1 MDRHSSSGFSL
12 IELLI
17 TLAIIAI
24 LASITI
30 PSYSG
35 FIEKSRRGDA
45 ITALLQIQM
54 LQERWRVDHP
64 QYAAGLAAMGWTR
77 AATDGNY
84 YRLRVQQASA
94 GNYLAVAVPDGVQR
108 FDACGIFAV
117 DFRGPVYASSYAS
130 PRCWRR

>member
-45 ITALLQIQM
+45 ITALLQVQM
-54 LQERWRVDHP
+54 LQERWRADHP
-64 QYAAGLAAMGWTR
+64 QYATGLATMGWTR
-77 AATDGNY
+77 TTTKGNY
-84 YRLRVQQASA
+84 YQLRIQQAAA
-94 GNYLAVAVPDGVQR
+94 GNYLAVAAPDGMQR
-108 FDACGIFAV
+108 SDACGIFAI
-117 DFRGPVYASSYAS
+117 DFHGPVYANGYAS